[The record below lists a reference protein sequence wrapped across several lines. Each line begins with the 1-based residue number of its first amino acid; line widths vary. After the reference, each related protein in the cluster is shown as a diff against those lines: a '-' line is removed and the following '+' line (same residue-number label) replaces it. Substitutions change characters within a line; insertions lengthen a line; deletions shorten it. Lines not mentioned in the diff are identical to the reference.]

1 MLRAAVGEV
10 DKAMR
15 MLEDEISRGNATEE
29 YADVVLELNEILE
42 ELGDL
47 DNTSSVSEKAARIRD
62 KRQSYVKA
70 LQAVIDAD
78 YTEGETFDRIIV
90 WFKKSVPLNEFPSRT
105 FIISNNTV
113 GASNW
118 YLLLLSRQF
127 QTLSLTNNL
136 LVLPYTDGHR

>member
-1 MLRAAVGEV
+1 MLRAAACEL
-10 DKAMR
+10 DKAMK

-90 WFKKSVPLNEFPSRT
+90 WFKCSS
-105 FIISNNTV
+105 
-113 GASNW
+113 
-118 YLLLLSRQF
+118 
-127 QTLSLTNNL
+127 
-136 LVLPYTDGHR
+136 

>member
-1 MLRAAVGEV
+1 MLQAAAGEV
-10 DKAMR
+10 DKAMK

-29 YADVVLELNEILE
+29 YADVLELNEILE

-78 YTEGETFDRIIV
+78 YTEGKTFDRIIV
-90 WFKKSVPLNEFPSRT
+90 WFNSKKVF
-105 FIISNNTV
+105 
-113 GASNW
+113 
-118 YLLLLSRQF
+118 LLRNF
-127 QTLSLTNNL
+127 
-136 LVLPYTDGHR
+136 LPGLI

>member
-1 MLRAAVGEV
+1 MS
-10 DKAMR
+10 
-15 MLEDEISRGNATEE
+15 EDEISRGNATEE

-90 WFKKSVPLNEFPSRT
+90 WFKKSVPLTEFPSRT
-105 FIISNNTV
+105 YIISHK
-113 GASNW
+113 
-118 YLLLLSRQF
+118 LLE
-127 QTLSLTNNL
+127 
-136 LVLPYTDGHR
+136 H